1 MNIYYLQKINRLIK
15 SDFLK
20 NFGIW
25 IFHILK
31 KRYLIIYLDP
41 ILACNLRCKSCYF
54 SNEIKR
60 KELKGT
66 FKNEDLPLIA
76 KAIFGKALK
85 LQIGCG
91 AEPTLFRN
99 NSEIIRLAKE
109 NGIAYISMTS
119 NANLLDEAEIISLL
133 DAGLDELTISMHGI
147 VQETYEFLMPN
158 ASYPKLLEVID
169 SISNLKSRFPEFK
182 LRLNYTVNN
191 LNLAELNQFFSV
203 FGNYSIDILQIRI
216 LRDIGGDIRSIDKDD
231 SFNTILEQTLHS
243 LHQECKK
250 RNINFIAPEIDG
262 SVKDENESNEIIS
275 ATYCYI
281 SPKTFWREDFD
292 WRNETFD
299 QYSKRSNYSLK
310 LFKNIFNKNVLEN

>member
-231 SFNTILEQTLHS
+231 SFNTILEQTLHL
-243 LHQECKK
+243 LHLECKK

>member
-231 SFNTILEQTLHS
+231 SFNTILEQTLHL
-243 LHQECKK
+243 LHIECKK